1 MLKVVTIFPTS
12 KSMKINGFS
21 SMIQLLQVSAQRIL
35 SLNVL
40 EDLILTFQMI
50 MNGIDQMRP
59 VKVLIFFFM
68 KEKVKP
74 KSK

>member
-12 KSMKINGFS
+12 KSMKINGFN
-21 SMIQLLQVSAQRIL
+21 SMIQLLPVSAKQIL

-50 MNGIDQMRP
+50 TNGIDQMRP